1 MEVLYMKA
9 FNGYS
14 TNPNPTEAGLEAAK
28 MAGNAKSAKLVF
40 AYTSC
45 DYDVKKVI
53 SGLSQYY
60 NCPIIGN
67 TSFTG
72 VDRMFALLL
81 RQTIFVIFTIGRGQ
95 YCVFFV
101 ACGHWSP
108 S

>member
-1 MEVLYMKA
+1 MKA

-53 SGLSQYY
+53 ANVS
-60 NCPIIGN
+60 
-67 TSFTG
+67 TSITIEEQIKE
-72 VDRMFALLL
+72 ALKLLL
-81 RQTIFVIFTIGRGQ
+81 K
-95 YCVFFV
+95 
-101 ACGHWSP
+101 
-108 S
+108 

>member
-1 MEVLYMKA
+1 MKA

-14 TNPNPTEAGLEAAK
+14 TNPNPVEAGLEAAK

-45 DYDVKKVI
+45 DYDVKKVLT
-53 SGLSQYY
+53 GLGQYY

-72 VDRMFALLL
+72 AVVPKGFISGDK
-81 RQTIFVIFTIGRGQ
+81 G
-95 YCVFFV
+95 FV
-101 ACGHWSP
+101 AIMTICGADVHAGASR
-108 S
+108 